1 MGFSSVPVEEIDI
14 PLVDFQE
21 KQPDIARFS
30 ASALIFCYCPQMRTL
45 CLLLCLR
52 APVGK
57 DENGKDKRNSWA
69 FTWEPPRGACEKT
82 DQTILTTAKRET
94 KEEVNLRGRC
104 VSRKVYR
111 DS

>member
-14 PLVDFQE
+14 PLDDIQA

-30 ASALIFCYCPQMRTL
+30 ASALIFCYSPQLRTF

-57 DENGKDKRNSWA
+57 DDNGNDK
-69 FTWEPPRGACEKT
+69 
-82 DQTILTTAKRET
+82 
-94 KEEVNLRGRC
+94 
-104 VSRKVYR
+104 
-111 DS
+111 